1 MRAIN
6 IVIEVLNVTQLTSA
20 RNHRLQQ
27 QKCRGVG
34 FPCLT
39 RSPRTPFSCF
49 FCDRDREREMEEL
62 MCVEGSGV
70 AGKNGEAMLGI
81 IVGELIMYLVLFY

>member
-1 MRAIN
+1 
-6 IVIEVLNVTQLTSA
+6 
-20 RNHRLQQ
+20 
-27 QKCRGVG
+27 
-34 FPCLT
+34 
-39 RSPRTPFSCF
+39 
-49 FCDRDREREMEEL
+49 